1 MQHKKR
7 HSRKTVKLMEERSQK
22 ASTVWSSRGRWQ
34 NTKRQDSITYC
45 RNFPRPQERQESSVY
60 KQSSSSE
67 QTFKK
72 YDKDKEHSSKFSE
85 RKKKY
90 VQKNKNQIGIGF
102 LIGNIEYKKTNP
114 YFQRDEGQR
123 YFIQNSIAK
132 SPTSNQLSI
141 YKSTRKP

>member
-85 RKKKY
+85 RKK
-90 VQKNKNQIGIGF
+90 NM
-102 LIGNIEYKKTNP
+102 YKRIRIRLASD
-114 YFQRDEGQR
+114 FSQA
-123 YFIQNSIAK
+123 ISH
-132 SPTSNQLSI
+132 
-141 YKSTRKP
+141 TRKQIHTFRGTRDNGISPRIPSPNRQPVISYQFINL